1 MKGKTIHK
9 SKSENWASVW
19 RNISKCAFPIQIQS
33 SNYTWMRKAVMTV
46 WNSVVSLG
54 RQRFILSICHCQHH
68 FQTIFTVKEKTL
80 IVDFNYPIQH
90 SAMSG
95 GQLHTL
101 TYVLRNLSHI
111 VCLSLIILQKVKP
124 QKYLRLNHKLRLRTF
139 KNILYTRI
147 CKREVIY
154 LYSPCPFL

>member
-9 SKSENWASVW
+9 SKSENWASG
-19 RNISKCAFPIQIQS
+19 RNISNCAFPIQIQS
-33 SNYTWMRKAVMTV
+33 SNYTWIRKSVMTV

-101 TYVLRNLSHI
+101 TYVLLNLRHI
-111 VCLSLIILQKVKP
+111 CSLLIF
-124 QKYLRLNHKLRLRTF
+124 NHCSKSETAKIFAIESQITTPNF
-139 KNILYTRI
+139 K
-147 CKREVIY
+147 
-154 LYSPCPFL
+154 